1 MKSLFKIIILLI
13 VATNLNSYSQ
23 NESPSLV
30 TAEIRSDSNIV
41 STNNAFTFGFSN
53 ISGTTNTMNSLT
65 VAYEVFVSENVSLSY
80 SLGLNLS
87 NRHGGF
93 HTTLGLAGLYY
104 ALESIGK
111 SESESKSYCRDNYR
125 YGSDD
130 YYECLEDRE
139 SSQYAFAALLAIV
152 PEGINV
158 YINKGSIFSVVTY
171 FDLLGFEFSDKG
183 SQITSNLGVKFGIKL
198 GNNVYVEPKLGLKIN
213 VSDGGSGFV
222 WGIGIKS
229 HF

>member
-1 MKSLFKIIILLI
+1 MKWLFKIMVMLI
-13 VATNLNSYSQ
+13 VGNSLSLYSQ
-23 NESPSLV
+23 AEGSGLISS
-30 TAEIRSDSNIV
+30 EIRVD
-41 STNNAFTFGFSN
+41 TNTITKNAYTFGFSN
-53 ISGTTNTMNSLT
+53 MNATNNKMNSLT
-65 VAYEVFVSENVSLSY
+65 LSYEVFVSENVSLSY

-87 NRHGGF
+87 NRNGGF

-104 ALESIGK
+104 ALESIG
-111 SESESKSYCRDNYR
+111 ESESKSNSYCRDNYR

-130 YYECLEDRE
+130 YYDCMEDRK

-158 YINKGSIFSVVTY
+158 YINKGSAFSVVTY

-183 SQITSNLGVKFGIKL
+183 SQITSNLGLKFGIKIGENAYL
-198 GNNVYVEPKLGLKIN
+198 EPKLGFKVN
-213 VSDGGSGFV
+213 VSEGGSGFV
-222 WGIGIKS
+222 WGIGLKS